1 MGCVGS
7 EVEHIHTTLY
17 SSKSPIIDNLS
28 EQNKDRISHLIEK
41 DDILSLAVTMS
52 EAGISSLM

>member
-28 EQNKDRISHLIEK
+28 EQNKDRISHLI
-41 DDILSLAVTMS
+41 
-52 EAGISSLM
+52 